1 MAEHCNYPSCR
12 NKKLGGHVK
21 GSSDFKIGGIKRV
34 SVLGTRDSVADKLDV
49 YFFFFLPHISYSLG
63 GRGSILQA
71 LKSL

>member
-1 MAEHCNYPSCR
+1 MLRTYKSFLTFIMAEHCNYPSCR

-49 YFFFFLPHISYSLG
+49 YLFSFYLTFHIV
-63 GRGSILQA
+63 
-71 LKSL
+71 